1 MNSNHTSEIPFAS
14 IEDQEV
20 SRRSQTPPRS
30 DLSTPND
37 SQRSLPRHIPPH
49 IHSEASFSAQDNIPS
64 AASSPSAAYSGL
76 SIESERGGE
85 AAVGGGP
92 PNSGSQGNRSQS
104 PNKSFIQ
111 RAMMGGA
118 ADAPLRSSSPL
129 KRPASEL
136 EQGNPAKDKEDVDM
150 EGLETSKEVSDNSNQ
165 EPSANDDTE
174 TERPEQQEPL
184 GQGTDTSLAEADGR
198 MLEGELVTGP
208 ILISGLLTT
217 S

>member
-30 DLSTPND
+30 DLFTQSD

-49 IHSEASFSAQDNIPS
+49 IHNEASFSAQDNIPS

-76 SIESERGGE
+76 SIEGERGGE
-85 AAVGGGP
+85 TGAGGGP
-92 PNSGSQGNRSQS
+92 QNSGSQGNRSQS

-111 RAMMGGA
+111 RARMGGA
-118 ADAPLRSSSPL
+118 ADIPLRSSSPL

-136 EQGNPAKDKEDVDM
+136 EQENPAKDKEDVDM
-150 EGLETSKEVSDNSNQ
+150 EGLETPKELPDSSNQ
-165 EPSANDDTE
+165 GPDANGNGE
-174 TERPEQQEPL
+174 TEIPQVQEPAS
-184 GQGTDTSLAEADGR
+184 QDTDTSLPEADGE
-198 MLEGELVTGP
+198 MSEG
-208 ILISGLLTT
+208 
-217 S
+217 

>member
-1 MNSNHTSEIPFAS
+1 MYSNRTSEIPLAS

-30 DLSTPND
+30 DLPTQSD

-49 IHSEASFSAQDNIPS
+49 IHNEASFSAQDNIPS

-85 AAVGGGP
+85 TGVGGGP
-92 PNSGSQGNRSQS
+92 QGNRSQS

-118 ADAPLRSSSPL
+118 ADLPQRSSSPL

-136 EQGNPAKDKEDVDM
+136 EQENPAKEKEDVDM
-150 EGLETSKEVSDNSNQ
+150 DRLEPSKELSDNSNQ
-165 EPSANDDTE
+165 VPSASGNGNS
-174 TERPEQQEPL
+174 ERSELQEPAS
-184 GQGTDTSLAEADGR
+184 QDTDTSPPEVDGE
-198 MLEGELVTGP
+198 MSEGKLVTQP
-208 ILISGLLTT
+208 VRIARLLTT
-217 S
+217 L